1 MADSRRYHRS
11 SISHSFRNP
20 APENCIFLSPFHL
33 FCGIIVSLPVHA
45 FLQRTRGFCSHENS
59 NDVFLLD
66 PCPTVTFHL
75 WMRRVSS
82 TTECNESWKQ
92 SRKRFKTSIHA
103 KSPLDLV
110 RKRSPDGTM
119 LSAWIGRS
127 KNANYYRHTMAVLY
141 RDPFGICSCDQSDQG
156 LLFRKCLSRRVSSD
170 REDELV
176 RQTKSK
182 ARKLI
187 QMPKGTFS
195 SMEYQQTKKIM
206 SAFRRFKTFDAE
218 SANLSISLMEKVTS
232 EISETG
238 NHTDGRFI
246 FDQKLVSPLIRRWRE
261 VAVKTKNVLSPKDL
275 LRKLQVL
282 SHSLPEFPY
291 DVRTMSII
299 LDVIIKQEE
308 RKFAPTLAEELLSTM
323 EDYADVNMKSSMQP
337 DVVIY
342 TQGKHVAK

>member
-1 MADSRRYHRS
+1 
-11 SISHSFRNP
+11 
-20 APENCIFLSPFHL
+20 
-33 FCGIIVSLPVHA
+33 
-45 FLQRTRGFCSHENS
+45 
-59 NDVFLLD
+59 
-66 PCPTVTFHL
+66 
-75 WMRRVSS
+75 
-82 TTECNESWKQ
+82 
-92 SRKRFKTSIHA
+92 
-103 KSPLDLV
+103 
-110 RKRSPDGTM
+110 
-119 LSAWIGRS
+119 
-127 KNANYYRHTMAVLY
+127 
-141 RDPFGICSCDQSDQG
+141 
-156 LLFRKCLSRRVSSD
+156 
-170 REDELV
+170 
-176 RQTKSK
+176 
-182 ARKLI
+182 
-187 QMPKGTFS
+187 MPKGTFS